1 MIDYLVIGG
10 GIAGLAA
17 GAGLAPLGQ
26 VTLIEAEDTLGH
38 HTSGRSAALYEPSY
52 GKPSVQALGRASY
65 QGHVDAGVLSPRGVM
80 IVGHAG
86 QEAQFD
92 HDIAHMGLIEIS
104 ISEALEK
111 LPILDPTVVTRA
123 AYLDAVYDIDT
134 DLLMQTYT
142 KVIRANGGRID
153 THRRVTAIERTG
165 DHWKVTTAAETY
177 SARNIVN
184 AAGAWVD
191 QIADMAGLPKIGFT
205 PLRRSM
211 ARIPAPEDMDPK
223 TWPMVFGV
231 GETWYMKPD
240 AGALIVSP
248 AEEDPTEPHDAWA
261 DDMTLAEGLARFEEN
276 MTIEVTR
283 MIANWAGLRTFA
295 PDRTLVLGPD
305 PLDTSFIWCAG
316 QGGYGF
322 ISAPAVKDVLA
333 AIIGGTPP
341 PIDPDLI
348 PALLPDRFRSA

>member
-10 GIAGLAA
+10 GIAGLSA
-17 GAGLAPLGQ
+17 GAGLCKLGS

-52 GKPSVQALGRASY
+52 GNPAVQALGRASY
-65 QGHVDAGVLSPRGVM
+65 QGHLDAGVLSPRGVM
-80 IVGHAG
+80 IIGRDGEDA
-86 QEAQFD
+86 EFD
-92 HDIAHMGLIEIS
+92 TDIAHMGLTEIPMA
-104 ISEALEK
+104 EALDH
-111 LPILDPTVVTRA
+111 LPILDPQVVTRA
-123 AYLDAVYDIDT
+123 AYLGHVFDIDT
-134 DLLMQTYT
+134 DLLMQVYA
-142 KVIRANGGRID
+142 KDIKANGGQID
-153 THRRVTAIERTG
+153 THRPVTQIERTD
-165 DHWKVTTAAETY
+165 DHWIVTTAAQTY
-177 SARNIVN
+177 VARNIVN

-211 ARIPAPEDMDPK
+211 ARIPAPDGMDPK

-283 MIANWAGLRTFA
+283 MIANWAGLRTFS
-295 PDRTLVLGPD
+295 PDRTLVLGRD
-305 PLDTSFIWCAG
+305 PVDPSFIWCAG

-322 ISAPAVKDVLA
+322 ISAPAVKDFLA
-333 AIIGGTPP
+333 SVIGGTPP
-341 PIDPDLI
+341 PIDPDLV
-348 PALLPDRFRSA
+348 PALLPDRFRSL